1 MTEHSEKGE
10 FDMKKEIK
18 RIWSLILALTMTL
31 TLLTGCGGGQK
42 ADTAGDSN
50 QTPAEA
56 ENPSENETEEAKE
69 KKAAFITMQSLS
81 APFMTLCHQSVEKL
95 EEEGWTNTDYE
106 LSEASEIGDAIRSAA
121 ADGCSSI
128 FVMLD
133 DIAPM
138 AIELS
143 DELAENYPDLTVFC
157 ADAYTAQNTPNVVNI
172 ICDSWESSFM
182 AGYVAAIT
190 TKKDQIGFIGC
201 VDATVIHRFLYGFEC
216 GVKYAGLGQEVVV
229 SYIGTAED
237 SLKGQEVAKA
247 MITNNDIDTIFQA
260 ASLSGT
266 GVIAECREQ
275 GIKCIGCDSWQGGE
289 FGQDTVYWSAL
300 KSIQEAMYN
309 CAVAAQNGT
318 LEDLIGTG
326 TGRYYYYDA
335 AAGASL
341 YAEEDLALLD
351 EETQAKVK
359 EVLAG
364 VKDGSIDVYEGY
376 DEYRFTGL

>member
-1 MTEHSEKGE
+1 
-10 FDMKKEIK
+10 MKK
-18 RIWSLILALTMTL
+18 RILSFILVLAMVTGTL
-31 TLLTGCGGGQK
+31 AGCGGK
-42 ADTAGDSN
+42 KEDPAKETA
-50 QTPAEA
+50 AEENTEEQEQSGENA
-56 ENPSENETEEAKE
+56 ENTETGTEKE
-69 KKAAFITMQSLS
+69 KKIAYITMQSLS

-95 EEEGWTNTDYE
+95 MDEGWTNADYE

-121 ADGCSSI
+121 ADGSSSI
-128 FVMLD
+128 FIMLD

-138 AIELS
+138 AIELA
-143 DELAENYPDLTVFC
+143 DELQEAYPDLTLLC
-157 ADAYTAQNTPNVVNI
+157 ADCYTPQDKANVVNI
-172 ICDSWESSFM
+172 ICDSWESSFL

-190 TKKDQIGFIGC
+190 TEKDQIGFIGA

-229 SYIGTAED
+229 SYVGTAED

-247 MITNNDIDTIFQA
+247 MIANNDIDTIFQA

-266 GVIAECREQ
+266 GVIAECKAQ
-275 GIKCIGCDSWQGGE
+275 GIKCIGCDTWQGGE
-289 FGQDTVYWSAL
+289 FGQDVVFWSAL
-300 KSIQEAMYN
+300 KSIQDAMYN

-318 LEDLIGTG
+318 LEELVGTG

-335 AAGASL
+335 AAGAKL
-341 YAEEDLALLD
+341 YAEEDLELLD
-351 EETQAKVK
+351 ADTQAKVK

-364 VKDGSIDVYEGY
+364 MQDGSIDVYEGY

>member
-1 MTEHSEKGE
+1 
-10 FDMKKEIK
+10 MKKGIK
-18 RIWSLILALTMTL
+18 RILSLMLVSAMTL
-31 TLLTGCGGGQK
+31 TLLTGCGGGNK
-42 ADTAGDSN
+42 EKDAGDAAEP
-50 QTPAEA
+50 TPV
-56 ENPSENETEEAKE
+56 ENETEEPAETATEGAKE
-69 KKAAFITMQSLS
+69 KKVAYITMQSLS

-157 ADAYTAQNTPNVVNI
+157 ADAYTAQDTPNVVNI

-190 TKKDQIGFIGC
+190 TEKDQIGFIGC

-266 GVIAECREQ
+266 GVIAECKEQ
-275 GIKCIGCDSWQGGE
+275 GVKCIGCDSWQGGE

-318 LEDLIGTG
+318 LEDLVGTG

-341 YAEEDLALLD
+341 YAQEDLELLD
-351 EETQAKVK
+351 AETQAKIK

-364 VKDGSIDVYEGY
+364 VQDGSIDVYEGY
-376 DEYRFTGL
+376 DEYRFSGLE

>member
-1 MTEHSEKGE
+1 MKNR
-10 FDMKKEIK
+10 MKKIV
-18 RIWSLILALTMTL
+18 SL
-31 TLLTGCGGGQK
+31 TLASVMTMSLLAGCGGGSDS
-42 ADTAGDSN
+42 ASTAETTETG
-50 QTPAEA
+50 
-56 ENPSENETEEAKE
+56 TEEAGGKE
-69 KKAAFITMQSLS
+69 KKTAYITMQSLS

-95 EEEGWTNTDYE
+95 QEEGWTNADYE

-121 ADGCSSI
+121 ADNCSSI
-128 FVMLD
+128 FVMRD

-138 AIELS
+138 AVELS
-143 DELAENYPDLTVFC
+143 DEMAEAYPDLTIFC
-157 ADAYTAQNTPNVVNI
+157 ADSYTKQDTSNVVNI

-190 TKKDQIGFIGC
+190 TEKQQIGFIGA

-229 SYIGTAED
+229 SYVGTAED

-247 MITNNDIDTIFQA
+247 MIANNDIDTIFQA

-266 GVIAECREQ
+266 GVIAECKDQ
-275 GIKCIGCDSWQGGE
+275 GIRCIGCDSWQGGE
-289 FGQDTVYWSAL
+289 FGQDVVFWSAL
-300 KSIQEAMYN
+300 KSIQDAMYN

-318 LEDLIGTG
+318 LEELVGTG

-335 AAGASL
+335 AAGAKL
-341 YAEEDLALLD
+341 YAEEDLERLD
-351 EETQAKVK
+351 EETQAKIK

-364 VKDGSIDVYEGY
+364 VQDGSIDVYEGY

>member
-1 MTEHSEKGE
+1 MR
-10 FDMKKEIK
+10 K
-18 RIWSLILALTMTL
+18 RMRKILSFLLVTAMFL
-31 TLLTGCGGGQK
+31 TLMAGCGSDSGGSG
-42 ADTAGDSN
+42 AASEN
-50 QTPAEA
+50 TPIET
-56 ENPSENETEEAKE
+56 EENETSEKE
-69 KKAAFITMQSLS
+69 KKTAFITMQSLS
-81 APFMTLCHQSVEKL
+81 APFMTLCHQSVERL

-121 ADGCSSI
+121 ADGSSSI

-143 DELAENYPDLTVFC
+143 EELEESYPDLTIFC
-157 ADAYTAQNTPNVVNI
+157 TDSYTAQDTSNVVNI

-190 TKKDQIGFIGC
+190 TEKDQIGFIGA
-201 VDATVIHRFLYGFEC
+201 VDATVIHRFLYGFES
-216 GVKYAGLGQEVVV
+216 GVKYADLGKEVVV
-229 SYIGTAED
+229 SYVGTAED

-247 MITNNDIDTIFQA
+247 MIANNDIDTIFQA

-266 GVIAECREQ
+266 GVIAECKEQ

-289 FGQDTVYWSAL
+289 FGQDVVFWSAL
-300 KSIQEAMYN
+300 KSIQDAMYD

-318 LEDLIGTG
+318 LEELVGSG

-335 AAGASL
+335 AAGAKL
-341 YAEEDLALLD
+341 FAEEDLEILD
-351 EETQAKVK
+351 TETQEKIK

-364 VKDGSIDVYEGY
+364 VQDGSIDVYEGY

>member
-229 SYIGTAED
+229 S
-237 SLKGQEVAKA
+237 
-247 MITNNDIDTIFQA
+247 
-260 ASLSGT
+260 
-266 GVIAECREQ
+266 
-275 GIKCIGCDSWQGGE
+275 
-289 FGQDTVYWSAL
+289 
-300 KSIQEAMYN
+300 
-309 CAVAAQNGT
+309 
-318 LEDLIGTG
+318 
-326 TGRYYYYDA
+326 
-335 AAGASL
+335 
-341 YAEEDLALLD
+341 
-351 EETQAKVK
+351 
-359 EVLAG
+359 
-364 VKDGSIDVYEGY
+364 
-376 DEYRFTGL
+376 